1 MQRRIRLHFFA
12 ELFGKLVDFDAAEK
26 FFNGFRAHL
35 GDELAGIFLHELAIF
50 LFLKDLTLLEDGD
63 FVGVD
68 DNEGFEI
75 EDALEIAHGD
85 IEQIADAAGQALEE
99 PDVRAGRS
107 QFDMAEAFAADFGQ
121 SDFDAAF
128 IADDSTMLHA
138 LVLAA
143 QAFPIGDG
151 AKNFGA
157 EKAVT
162 LGLEG
167 AVVDGL
173 GLGDFTVR
181 PGANFFRTRQ
191 RDADGIEICDQA
203 GAIIRAAAIQ
213 GCFLPPWLSPGLRT
227 VFRRSG

>member
-1 MQRRIRLHFFA
+1 MARCSRRSTTRLGIPALPGSAIHLDQSLYVIAQCLTGAQQGPKILARRRSEEHTSELQSRLH
-12 ELFGKLVDFDAAEK
+12 LVC
-26 FFNGFRAHL
+26 RL
-35 GDELAGIFLHELAIF
+35 
-50 LFLKDLTLLEDGD
+50 LLEKK
-63 FVGVD
+63 
-68 DNEGFEI
+68 N
-75 EDALEIAHGD
+75 ALEIAHGD

-99 PDVRAGRS
+99 PHVRTGRS
-107 QFDMAEAFAADFGQ
+107 QFDMAEAFAADLGQ
-121 SDFDAAF
+121 SDFDAAL
-128 IADDSTMLHA
+128 IANDAPMLHA

-143 QAFPIGDG
+143 KAPPIGDG

-157 EKAVT
+157 EETVT

-167 AVVDGL
+167 AVIDGL

-213 GCFLPPWLSPGLRT
+213 GCFLPP
-227 VFRRSG
+227 